1 MKKMFQ
7 LMLAMVVMVTITF
20 SAKAQEYT
28 PGSFTISAGYGFP
41 SITKTIFN
49 IVDGDKISSSYYGPF
64 YGKAEYKINETVGF
78 GVNFAYASGN
88 IHLFSAG
95 QEIDTL
101 FYDGAVKYT
110 AYSILARFNFHFG
123 NSEVFDPYAGIG
135 LGYRHNNYSYSGGD
149 PDNQPLDVSGLL
161 NTGLDFTIGARFYL
175 TENIGLYGEVGI
187 AKTPIQVGLV
197 VAL

>member
-1 MKKMFQ
+1 M
-7 LMLAMVVMVTITF
+7 
-20 SAKAQEYT
+20 
-28 PGSFTISAGYGFP
+28 
-41 SITKTIFN
+41 
-49 IVDGDKISSSYYGPF
+49 
-64 YGKAEYKINETVGF
+64 
-78 GVNFAYASGN
+78 
-88 IHLFSAG
+88 
-95 QEIDTL
+95 

-197 VAL
+197 VTL